1 MLLYPLPRLRFSQL
15 EGDTVDGGCGLFVEV
30 YFPSGHIGH
39 YKTIDLKAFFFA
51 LQIHFPLKFPVLLSP
66 NDQTPLFSPFLEF
79 IS

>member
-1 MLLYPLPRLRFSQL
+1 MLTILFSRL
-15 EGDTVDGGCGLFVEV
+15 EGDTVDRGCCLFVEV

-66 NDQTPLFSPFLEF
+66 KVSSVHLQYL
-79 IS
+79 